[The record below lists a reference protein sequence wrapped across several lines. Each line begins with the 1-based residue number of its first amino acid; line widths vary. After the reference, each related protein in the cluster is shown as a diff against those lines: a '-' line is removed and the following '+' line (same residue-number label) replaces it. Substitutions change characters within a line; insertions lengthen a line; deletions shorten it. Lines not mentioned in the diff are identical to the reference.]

1 MALIDVTE
9 TFIREDNLLVL
20 VPDNIQKVT
29 EREQNHNNKNLCN
42 ILK

>member
-9 TFIREDNLLVL
+9 TFICEDNSLVL

-29 EREQNHNNKNLCN
+29 EREQNHNNNNNL
-42 ILK
+42 L